1 MSARTKPTYVTAVLA
16 ALIALSVFAGRP
28 GKAEDLPA
36 APVPDSEL
44 AEMRG
49 GFIVADGIQFNFG
62 AQLTATVNGQLAF
75 QTQVTYTPNGP
86 QVAQTVGANAVR
98 ASSTS
103 TGTITGLNLQG
114 FSPSQIALLNHGATA
129 LIQKVSG
136 GSVQNIVINAAS
148 NQKIL
153 QTTQLQMSVANLP
166 QVEQMFQHNL
176 TMLNLLQNGQT
187 GLTALH

>member
-75 QTQVTYTPNGP
+75 QTQVTYTPSGP
-86 QVAQTVGANAVR
+86 HITQTLGPNTVQAAAV
-98 ASSTS
+98 TS
-103 TGTITGLNLQG
+103 GMIKNLSQQG
-114 FSPSQIALLNHGATA
+114 FTPQEVALLNNGATA
-129 LIQKVSG
+129 LIQKVTG
-136 GSVQNIVINAAS
+136 GSVQNIVINAANS
-148 NQKIL
+148 QNIQ
-153 QTTQLQMSVANLP
+153 QSTQLQLQIPGLAQTEQLFQQNLA
-166 QVEQMFQHNL
+166 
-176 TMLNLLQNGQT
+176 MLHLLQNGQT
-187 GLTALH
+187 SLIH

>member
-1 MSARTKPTYVTAVLA
+1 MSARPWPMYVTAALA
-16 ALIALSVFAGRP
+16 TLMLFAGSPAR
-28 GKAEDLPA
+28 ADDLHA
-36 APVPDSEL
+36 APVSDADL
-44 AEMRG
+44 DGMRG

-62 AQLTATVNGQLAF
+62 ALMTTMVNGQLAF

-187 GLTALH
+187 GLTAL